1 MFIDEQIKHNII
13 LFLKDEVN
21 IGEFI
26 AVDSMEER
34 GEFLFVCKRYD
45 EMLSVAVFR
54 QEDVYY
60 FKNGNLLL
68 KDFEY
73 NIEGNMIRFFL
84 KDIGSLTLEN
94 I

>member
-1 MFIDEQIKHNII
+1 MSIDEQIKQNII
-13 LFLKDEVN
+13 LFLKDEVK
-21 IGEFI
+21 IGKCI
-26 AVDSMEER
+26 AFDAMDER
-34 GEFLFVCKRYD
+34 CEFLFVCEKY
-45 EMLSVAVFR
+45 EKTLSVAVFR
-54 QEDVYY
+54 QEDVCY

-73 NIEGNMIRFFL
+73 NIDGNMIRFFL